1 MALIASQRITE
12 PAQRTMTP
20 VPPGTR
26 DFTLSLC
33 EDTLPAGTRAALGA
47 LNRVLYVRWGSV
59 TVSSGASETRV
70 AEGAAWHGA
79 QACRIAAAESGG
91 TVLRYELSRGAADP
105 ERMADGTTRVLLEH
119 AIDLDPRA
127 DYLMRADR
135 VDFAPGGVA
144 LPHRHRGGGIRCLI
158 AGALEVTVGQT
169 PARKVT
175 PGGAWFES
183 GREPV
188 LAIASKDEATSF
200 VRVAILPR
208 EIRGRTSIMYVDPKD
223 AERGR
228 PRTYTVYLDEPIEIA

>member
-1 MALIASQRITE
+1 MTAVPSGGSGYALR
-12 PAQRTMTP
+12 
-20 VPPGTR
+20 
-26 DFTLSLC
+26 LC
-33 EDTLPAGTRAALGA
+33 EDVLPAAGRGALGA
-47 LNRVLYVRWGSV
+47 LNRVLFVRRGSV
-59 TVSSGASETRV
+59 TLASAAREIPL
-70 AEGAAWHGA
+70 AEGEAWHGA
-79 QACRIAAAESGG
+79 GACQLGAGEASV
-91 TVLRYELSRGAADP
+91 TMLRYELVRSATPHERLAGGA
-105 ERMADGTTRVLLEH
+105 TTILLEH

-127 DYLMRADR
+127 EYLMRADR

-158 AGALEVTVGQT
+158 AGALEVTVGDA
-169 PARKVT
+169 PPRNVT

-188 LAIASKDEATSF
+188 LALASKDEPTSF

-228 PRTYTVYLDEPIEIA
+228 PRTYTVFVDEPIEIA

>member
-1 MALIASQRITE
+1 
-12 PAQRTMTP
+12 MTP

-33 EDTLPAGTRAALGA
+33 EDTLPAGARAVLGA
-47 LNRVLYVRWGSV
+47 LNRVLYVRRGGV
-59 TVSSGASETRV
+59 TVASGAHETRV
-70 AEGAAWHGA
+70 AGGEAWHGT
-79 QACRIAAAESGG
+79 QACSIAAAESGA
-91 TVLRYELSRGAADP
+91 TVLRYELTRGASAP
-105 ERMADGTTRVLLEH
+105 EGVAAGTTRVLLEH
-119 AIDLDPRA
+119 AIDLDPKTP
-127 DYLMRADR
+127 YLMRADR

-158 AGALEVTVGQT
+158 AGSLEVTVGQT
-169 PARKVT
+169 PARQVT

-188 LAIASKDEATSF
+188 LAVASKDEATSF

-208 EIRGRTSIMYVDPKD
+208 EIRGRTSILYVDPKD

-228 PRTYTVYLDEPIEIA
+228 PRSYTVYVDEPIEIA

>member
-1 MALIASQRITE
+1 MTAVSSGDSGYALR
-12 PAQRTMTP
+12 
-20 VPPGTR
+20 
-26 DFTLSLC
+26 LC
-33 EDTLPAGTRAALGA
+33 EDTLPADAGRGALGA
-47 LNRVLYVRWGSV
+47 LNRVLYVRRGTV
-59 TVSSGASETRV
+59 TVTTAAREMPIV
-70 AEGAAWHGA
+70 EGEAWHGA
-79 QACRIAAAESGG
+79 HACEIRGGDAGG
-91 TVLRYELSRGAADP
+91 TALRYELIRGSTP
-105 ERMADGTTRVLLEH
+105 LDGLPGGATKVLLEH

-127 DYLMRADR
+127 EYLMRADR

-158 AGALEVTVGQT
+158 AGALEVTVGEA

-188 LAIASKDEATSF
+188 LAIASKDEPTSF

-208 EIRGRTSIMYVDPKD
+208 EIRGRTSIMYVDPND

-228 PRTYTVYLDEPIEIA
+228 PRTYTVYADAPIAIA

>member
-1 MALIASQRITE
+1 
-12 PAQRTMTP
+12 MTP
-20 VPPGTR
+20 VPSSDR
-26 DFTLSLC
+26 DFTLILS
-33 EDTLPAGTRAALGA
+33 EDSLPAGGRAALGA
-47 LNRVLYVRWGSV
+47 QNRVLYVRRGSV
-59 TVSSGASETRV
+59 MVASAAHEIPL
-70 AEGAAWHGA
+70 AEGEAWHGTA
-79 QACRIAAAESGG
+79 GCRITAGPSGG
-91 TVLRYELSRGAADP
+91 TLLRYELARGDRVPDRLAGGA
-105 ERMADGTTRVLLEH
+105 TRVLLRH
-119 AIDLDPRA
+119 AIDLDPRGE
-127 DYLMRADR
+127 YLMRADR

-158 AGALEVTVGQT
+158 AGSLEVTVGDT

-188 LAIASKDEATSF
+188 LAVASREEATSF

-228 PRTYTVYLDEPIEIA
+228 PRAYTVFVDEPIEIG